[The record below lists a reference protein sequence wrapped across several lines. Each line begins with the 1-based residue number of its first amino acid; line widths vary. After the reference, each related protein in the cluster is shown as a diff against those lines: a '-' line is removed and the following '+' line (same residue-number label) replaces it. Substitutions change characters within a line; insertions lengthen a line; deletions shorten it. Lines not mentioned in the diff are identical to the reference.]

1 MVKVSIITGSSRG
14 IGREIA
20 KVLARKEIKVVAN
33 YNKSEEAAKELKQE
47 LEEEGIKI
55 DIIKADVSKREDA
68 KKLVEFTLNKYGKV
82 DILINNAGISEYK
95 LFTDETDEDWN
106 KIINTNLYSAFA
118 MSQEVIPN
126 MVHNKSGCII
136 NMSSAWGVV
145 GGSLE
150 VIYSVSKAGL
160 DGLTKALAKELG
172 PSNIRVNS
180 IAPGMIYT
188 KMNEKFSKEELK
200 EIEEEIPLG
209 KIGKPSDI
217 AKCIEWLLED
227 EYTTG
232 QVISINGG
240 WIITCLLY
248 TSDAADEL

>member
-1 MVKVSIITGSSRG
+1 MKVAIITGSSRG

-20 KVLARKEIKVVAN
+20 KVLARKEIKIVAN

-55 DIIKADVSKREDA
+55 DIKKADVSKREDA

-232 QVISINGG
+232 QVMSINGG
-240 WIITCLLY
+240 WIIT
-248 TSDAADEL
+248 

>member
-1 MVKVSIITGSSRG
+1 MGKVAIITGSSRG

-20 KVLARKEIKVVAN
+20 KVLARKEIKIVAN

-240 WIITCLLY
+240 WIIT
-248 TSDAADEL
+248 

>member
-1 MVKVSIITGSSRG
+1 MEKVVIITGASRG

-20 KVLARKEIKVVAN
+20 KRLAKKGLNVVAN
-33 YNKSEEAAKELKQE
+33 YNKSEEAAKKLKFE
-47 LEEEGIKI
+47 LEQEGIKI
-55 DIIKADVSKREDA
+55 DIVKADVSKREDA
-68 KKLVEFTLNKYGKV
+68 KKLAKFTLDKYGKI

-95 LFTDETDEDWN
+95 LFTDETDEDW
-106 KIINTNLYSAFA
+106 KRIIDTNLYSAFA

-126 MVHNKSGCII
+126 MVHNKNGLII

-150 VIYSVSKAGL
+150 VIYSVSKAGM

-188 KMNEKFSKEELK
+188 KMNKKFSKK
-200 EIEEEIPLG
+200 EIEEIKEEIPLG
-209 KIGKPSDI
+209 TIGEASDI
-217 AKCIEWLLED
+217 SKCIEWLIED
-227 EYTTG
+227 KYTTG

-240 WIITCLLY
+240 WIIT
-248 TSDAADEL
+248 